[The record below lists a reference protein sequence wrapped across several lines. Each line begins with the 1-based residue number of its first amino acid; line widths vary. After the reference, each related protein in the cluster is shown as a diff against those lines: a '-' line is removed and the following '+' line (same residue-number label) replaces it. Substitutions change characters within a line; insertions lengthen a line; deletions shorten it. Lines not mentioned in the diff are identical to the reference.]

1 MIFKILLDQFFR
13 KKRLLLAAM
22 LFLSSIL
29 FAQETFRVSGTV
41 RDKQSQPLIGV
52 TVKVKGGTGG
62 VVTDVDGKYTIS
74 TSSNATLVFSYVG
87 FKPKEEAV
95 NGLSTINLTL
105 DDDAAKLSEV
115 VVVGYGSQSRA
126 TISTAVSKLDT
137 KVLETIAYPNLTT
150 ALQGTLPGVRVQ
162 TTTGQPGAAARVTI
176 RGGTSIS
183 NPNNSGPLYIVDGIQ
198 RNDINDISSEDV
210 ESLQVLKDAAST
222 SIYGSRA
229 SNGIIIVTT
238 KTGKAGRT
246 SVNYSYDL
254 TVGNVGRTYDI
265 ANARDYLYYGRL
277 GVQEALT
284 RGYITQ
290 ATANARLTGATS
302 IGTGND
308 LTSNTAF
315 TTMFLTDANRYKL
328 DQGWQSMADPLDA
341 SRTLIFNDTDWNKVL
356 YQTSVSHN
364 NHVGISGGT
373 DKATFNAGIGYMSS
387 DGTVITTK
395 YDRLSFNLNG
405 SFKVRDNI
413 NVFGRVYYTNAT
425 NNTAYLA

>member
-1 MIFKILLDQFFR
+1 MIFKNLHDQLS
-13 KKRLLLAAM
+13 KIKL
-22 LFLSSIL
+22 LFLMAVLFLAGNL
-29 FAQETFRVSGTV
+29 FAQETMRISGTV
-41 RDKQSQPLIGV
+41 TDKQKQPLIGV
-52 TVKVKGGTGG
+52 TVKVKGSTVGVGT
-62 VVTDVDGKYTIS
+62 DSEGKYIIS
-74 TSSNATLVFSYVG
+74 AGSNAALVFSYVG
-87 FKPKEEAV
+87 FKPKEEVV
-95 NGLSTINLTL
+95 NGRSTINLTL

-126 TISTAVSKLDT
+126 TISTSVSKLDNR
-137 KVLETIAYPNLTT
+137 VLETISYPNLTT

-162 TTTGQPGAAARVTI
+162 TTSGQPGAAARVTI

-254 TVGNVGRTYDI
+254 TIGNVGRTYDI

-308 LTSNTAF
+308 LTNNTAF

-328 DQGWQSMADPLDA
+328 DQGWQSMPDPLDA
-341 SRTLIFNDTDWNKVL
+341 TKTLIFNDTNWNDVL
-356 YQTSVSHN
+356 YQTSV
-364 NHVGISGGT
+364 
-373 DKATFNAGIGYMSS
+373 
-387 DGTVITTK
+387 
-395 YDRLSFNLNG
+395 
-405 SFKVRDNI
+405 
-413 NVFGRVYYTNAT
+413 
-425 NNTAYLA
+425 